1 VSAGAA
7 SSGMTLTFCSLHPTR
22 DVVLCVRDL
31 DLGKVLRADEWFTYP
46 GGKALNAA
54 RTAGMLGGR
63 VRALVAAPPGWRG
76 NLREFL
82 GRYRVGFSLLPVRGE
97 GRTCVVL
104 NERVSGRARARETV
118 INTDLRLVLTAL
130 DRARLAAAVRRASRR
145 RGFLVFA
152 GSLPPSLLGGATR
165 DLYRLASAGI
175 ARLAIDQSGRWLRE
189 AVRHR
194 PWVVKPNLHEFHGLL
209 GRRTRTFNDLLAACD
224 EVRGGGVQRVL
235 LSLGARGALLVSP
248 SGRWFAPALPAP
260 KGDLSPIGC
269 GDALFGGFLRTV
281 AAGGSEPEALA
292 WGVAAATAN
301 LAHRGACLMNA
312 SEIRALAPLVRVRR
326 A

>member
-1 VSAGAA
+1 MNALR
-7 SSGMTLTFCSLHPTR
+7 LTFCSLHPTR
-22 DVVLCVRDL
+22 DVVLGVRDL
-31 DLGKVLRADEWFTYP
+31 DLGKVLRADEWFSYP

-54 RTAGMLGGR
+54 RTAGMLAGGPAPR

-104 NERVSGRARARETV
+104 NEGRRETV
-118 INTDLRLVLTAL
+118 INTDLKLVLTPA
-130 DRARLAAAVRRASRR
+130 DRARLAGAVRRAARR
-145 RGFLVFA
+145 PGFLVFA
-152 GSLPPSLLGGATR
+152 GSLPPSLLGRATR
-165 DLYRLASAGI
+165 DLYRLATASV

-194 PWVVKPNLHEFHGLL
+194 PWIVKPNLHEFHGLL

-224 EVRGGGVQRVL
+224 EVRGSGVQRVL

-248 SGRWFAPALPAP
+248 LGTWFAPALPAP
-260 KGDLSPIGC
+260 RGDLSPIGC

-281 AAGGSEPEALA
+281 AGGGPEPEALA
-292 WGVAAATAN
+292 WGIAAATAN
-301 LAHRGACLMNA
+301 LAHRGACLMTA
-312 SEIRALAPLVRVRR
+312 PEIRALVPRVRVRR
-326 A
+326 LA